1 MDDDADSPIVVPPRD
16 KALRRTART
25 KIRKAGLPGDG
36 GGHRFASSRR
46 NKKASQPP
54 AAETRTSSDL
64 SASDHGEAEQPPT
77 SARRTTLSEEGLS
90 RPDSSYSEE
99 QSIFDAYAGQ
109 DDNDRTLTPN
119 LGPLQPLEPFSIS
132 LDPPATPNAE
142 VIPSQPESTQEPP
155 VASPVIHQPQPQHLT
170 LPHSKPKQ
178 GSPSPSR
185 SPSPLP
191 HSEVPRAIFPTP
203 APAGFVQ
210 SSPNLLPAPK
220 KEKEKDKKGLFKW
233 GDKSSK
239 KANKD
244 KDRPPEKESGFL
256 FSIFGKKRQDSEY
269 QSSMTGGAAAREA
282 AQALLGASKSS
293 KLHSPLSSPG
303 LAPGIGGNPYARYPI
318 HVERAIYRL
327 SHIKLANPRRP
338 LYEQV
343 LISNLMFWYLGIINK
358 AQNPTSP
365 PAQTNGPATA
375 NTSHTEKRDSE
386 KEEQEREQ
394 EEVERERE
402 RIEKERL
409 EKERLEKEQREVEMK
424 KKESGRRGS
433 LTKSP
438 VGALPAG
445 ARRAEIPVKGPQYEI
460 QHRVM
465 EQEYGGYGFHQP
477 TPTAIN
483 GDSPGRRPPQP
494 ASGQPAQEP
503 VPMGSTVPG
512 RQPGRPIQPGPQG
525 QPVGPQSKPPT
536 EQYYFPHENYHPR
549 PRPALPP
556 GAMPPPDK
564 QIWMSQTNP
573 SLSPPHRTPSPNPRP
588 EPSTLN
594 HFPQQQLH
602 KQTSQENLNSRNG
615 VYSKGPMRSLSA
627 TASILPPSS
636 PQPNGD
642 LNRSVTHTPGPSV
655 YSKRPRTADSAPVGE
670 EEDVPLAFWQQRRR

>member
-1 MDDDADSPIVVPPRD
+1 MDEDADAPIVIPPRD

-46 NKKASQPP
+46 NKKAPQPP
-54 AAETRTSSDL
+54 GAEPRTSSDL
-64 SASDHGEAEQPPT
+64 STSDHGEVEQTLT
-77 SARRTTLSEEGLS
+77 SGRRTTLSEERPS
-90 RPDSSYSEE
+90 RPESGYSEE
-99 QSIFDAYAGQ
+99 QSIFDAYVGQ
-109 DDNDRTLTPN
+109 EDDEQTLAPK
-119 LGPLQPLEPFSIS
+119 LVPLQVLEPFSIS
-132 LDPPATPNAE
+132 FDPPATPDAE
-142 VIPSQPESTQEPP
+142 VMASQPESTHEPP
-155 VASPVIHQPQPQHLT
+155 VSPPVIHQPQPQHLT
-170 LPHSKPKQ
+170 VPHSKSEQ
-178 GSPSPSR
+178 GSPSRTP
-185 SPSPLP
+185 SPSPL
-191 HSEVPRAIFPTP
+191 SELPRPTPIFPNA
-203 APAGFVQ
+203 APPGFIQ
-210 SSPNLLPAPK
+210 SSPNLLLTPK

-269 QSSMTGGAAAREA
+269 PSSMTGGAAAREA

-293 KLHSPLSSPG
+293 KLQSPLSSPG

-365 PAQTNGPATA
+365 PAQGNGPVAA
-375 NTSHTEKRDSE
+375 NTSHTEKHDAE
-386 KEEQEREQ
+386 KEEQERQQREK
-394 EEVERERE
+394 VERE

-409 EKERLEKEQREVEMK
+409 EKERLEKEREIEMK

-465 EQEYGGYGFHQP
+465 EQEYGGYGLQQSRSP
-477 TPTAIN
+477 PSPAPLAIN
-483 GDSPGRRPPQP
+483 GGSPGRRPTQA
-494 ASGQPAQEP
+494 ASAQPAQEQP
-503 VPMGSTVPG
+503 VQMGPTVAG
-512 RQPGRPIQPGPQG
+512 RQPGRPIQPGQM
-525 QPVGPQSKPPT
+525 QPQSKPPT
-536 EQYYFPHENYHPR
+536 EQYYYPHENYHPQ
-549 PRPALPP
+549 PRPGLPP
-556 GAMPPPDK
+556 GAMPPVDK
-564 QIWMSQTNP
+564 QIWMSQANP
-573 SLSPPHRTPSPNPRP
+573 PLSPPNRTPSPNPQARP
-588 EPSTLN
+588 DPLN
-594 HFPQQQLH
+594 HFLR
-602 KQTSQENLNSRNG
+602 KQTSQEILSSRNG
-615 VYSKGPMRSLSA
+615 YSKGPMRSLSA
-627 TASILPPSS
+627 TASTLPPESL
-636 PQPNGD
+636 PQLNGD
-642 LNRSVTHTPGPSV
+642 LNRSITSTSV
-655 YSKRPRTADSAPVGE
+655 HPKRPRTADSAPQIGE
-670 EEDVPLAFWQQRRR
+670 EEDVPLAVWQQQQRR